1 MPAGTR
7 HALLLLALL
16 VLLVLL
22 VVLLLLLLVLLVL
35 LLVLLVLLPHPR
47 RQLRLATWLGLRLGS
62 VLGLGLGLGR
72 GLGLASPK
80 PKAKSLSLTLSLS
93 LSLATVAVRRRLVPV
108 ALAAHPAAPMARVH
122 RVPHRRRRLVGVL
135 RGRATTVGAW
145 RVRLQREP
153 MWWHLLLV
161 LRHLLVHLRRWRHLL
176 VHLLRRRHL
185 PVALML
191 LRWPAHALRRQA
203 WRHARRHA
211 LRHAR
216 VAALR
221 HALVLRLL
229 PVALGRRVARRR
241 PALRPVPHPMLRRR
255 RRR

>member
-1 MPAGTR
+1 M
-7 HALLLLALL
+7 LLLALL
-16 VLLVLL
+16 V
-22 VVLLLLLLVLLVL
+22 LLLVLLVL

-72 GLGLASPK
+72 GLGLASPE
-80 PKAKSLSLTLSLS
+80 PKAKSLSLTPSLS

-161 LRHLLVHLRRWRHLL
+161 LRHLLVHLRRRRHLL
-176 VHLLRRRHL
+176 VHLLRRWHL

>member
-16 VLLVLL
+16 ALLVLVL
-22 VVLLLLLLVLLVL
+22 VLLLVLLVLLVL

-135 RGRATTVGAW
+135 RGRATT
-145 RVRLQREP
+145 LQI
-153 MWWHLLLV
+153 
-161 LRHLLVHLRRWRHLL
+161 RRND
-176 VHLLRRRHL
+176 VIIET
-185 PVALML
+185 A
-191 LRWPAHALRRQA
+191 
-203 WRHARRHA
+203 ARN
-211 LRHAR
+211 
-216 VAALR
+216 
-221 HALVLRLL
+221 
-229 PVALGRRVARRR
+229 
-241 PALRPVPHPMLRRR
+241 
-255 RRR
+255 

>member
-16 VLLVLL
+16 V
-22 VVLLLLLLVLLVL
+22 LLLVLLVL

>member
-1 MPAGTR
+1 M
-7 HALLLLALL
+7 LLLALL

-22 VVLLLLLLVLLVL
+22 VVLLLALLVLLVL

-93 LSLATVAVRRRLVPV
+93 LSRATVAVRRRLVPV

-203 WRHARRHA
+203 WRHAWSHALLLRRRHA
-211 LRHAR
+211 LRHAW

-241 PALRPVPHPMLRRR
+241 PALRPVPHLELRRR

>member
-16 VLLVLL
+16 V
-22 VVLLLLLLVLLVL
+22 LLLVLLVL

-161 LRHLLVHLRRWRHLL
+161 LRHLLVHLRRRRHLL

>member
-16 VLLVLL
+16 V
-22 VVLLLLLLVLLVL
+22 LLLVLLVL

-145 RVRLQREP
+145 RVRLQWEP
-153 MWWHLLLV
+153 MWWYLLLV
-161 LRHLLVHLRRWRHLL
+161 LRHLLVHLRRRRHLL
-176 VHLLRRRHL
+176 MHLLRRRHL

>member
-16 VLLVLL
+16 V
-22 VVLLLLLLVLLVL
+22 LLLVLLVL

-241 PALRPVPHPMLRRR
+241 PALRPVPHPMLRVGARR
-255 RRR
+255 R